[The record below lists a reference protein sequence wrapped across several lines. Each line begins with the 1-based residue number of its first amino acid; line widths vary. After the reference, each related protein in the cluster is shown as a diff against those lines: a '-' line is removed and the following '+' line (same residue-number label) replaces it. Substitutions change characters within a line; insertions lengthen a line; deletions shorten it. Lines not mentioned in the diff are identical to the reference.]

1 MRKIPKEFAP
11 FVKDAVARG
20 LVTVEDG
27 ARHMCVRRADG
38 SKQIIP
44 GSPSDHRALAN
55 FKTQFRK
62 FLAGQPD
69 SRQARRINAMAA
81 VH

>member
-27 ARHMCVRRADG
+27 ARHLG
-38 SKQIIP
+38 
-44 GSPSDHRALAN
+44 
-55 FKTQFRK
+55 K
-62 FLAGQPD
+62 FLAAQPD
-69 SRQARRINAMAA
+69 RRQARRINAMAA